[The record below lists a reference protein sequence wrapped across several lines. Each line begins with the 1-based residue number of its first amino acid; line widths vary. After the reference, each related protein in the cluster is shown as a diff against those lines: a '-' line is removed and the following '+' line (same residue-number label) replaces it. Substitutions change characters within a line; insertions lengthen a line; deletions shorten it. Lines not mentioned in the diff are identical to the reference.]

1 LSSFATQDVQRAKQS
16 CGGTLDLRVS
26 EPWDGLLRLPL
37 VADRDVPVYRKPDHT
52 LVRYRRGWTGRV
64 RRWFRAARPAPTDA
78 KGIDRGEEVVWST
91 EPASTFLPV
100 RA

>member
-1 LSSFATQDVQRAKQS
+1 LSSFAMQDVQRARQF

-37 VADRDVPVYRKPDHT
+37 VADRDVPVYRKPDRT
-52 LVRYRRGWTGRV
+52 RWFGIAVDGLVGV

-78 KGIDRGEEVVWST
+78 KGIDRAEEVAWST
-91 EPASTFLPV
+91 EPAGTLPV
-100 RA
+100 RI